1 MAPQNNTSRE
11 RGTLQK
17 TLPKSPKVTIFL
29 FVVICTVIAAFI
41 SDYSLYDENKKCW
54 IKNLAQA
61 LLGVSSTTVGLIYV
75 NPRMFGVSFSV
86 AVSFFMVSAL
96 CMIFH
101 NFLVSNLL

>member
-1 MAPQNNTSRE
+1 MAPQNNTMRE

-41 SDYSLYDENKKCW
+41 SDYSLYDETKKCLS
-54 IKNLAQA
+54 KNLVQA
-61 LLGVSSTTVGLIYV
+61 LLGASSTTVGLIYI

-86 AVSFFMVSAL
+86 AVSFTLVSTL
-96 CMIFH
+96 
-101 NFLVSNLL
+101 FLV